1 MSQNKSNK
9 DTGIKTIFI
18 TLLSAIFLVL
28 IYNVLSGRGTGII
41 SGLYYGQVTD
51 LNGFVT
57 MVLVTAV
64 KLLWL
69 VFIVSLI
76 VGLIIF
82 LRKNLTGGGQPGP
95 IIRQAGE
102 DGYSCPCCATRLTAE
117 FKFCPHCKASL
128 KDLCVKCG
136 RELQV
141 GWRCCPICGA
151 PKRV

>member
-1 MSQNKSNK
+1 MAQNNNNR
-9 DTGIKTIFI
+9 DIGMKTIFI

-28 IYNVLSGRGTGII
+28 IYNVLSSHGTGLI
-41 SGLYYGQVTD
+41 SGLYYGQEVD
-51 LNGFVT
+51 LNGFVIS
-57 MVLVTAV
+57 VLAIAV

-69 VFIVSLI
+69 IFAVSLI

-82 LRKNLTGGGQPGP
+82 LRNNLTGEKRFKPT
-95 IIRQAGE
+95 IRQAAE
-102 DGYSCPCCATRLTAE
+102 DGYACPCCATRLTAE

-141 GWRCCPICGA
+141 GWRCCPVCGT